1 MFQSAKYQHLRD
13 EVHSLDRIVN
23 SLSYR
28 VSAIID
34 KLDCIEKKI
43 PLDHTEHIQHFKDEV
58 YGELFEIKR
67 SLFDLQKDA
76 IVRES
81 QKEDKTAK
89 LEDLSENEWDR
100 LTHII
105 NETYTYPYLDARSII
120 LQKFKKIKTG

>member
-28 VSAIID
+28 ISGAID
-34 KLDCIEKKI
+34 KLECIEKKI
-43 PLDHTEHIQHFKDEV
+43 PIDHTEHIQHFKDEV

-81 QKEDKTAK
+81 QNPVK
-89 LEDLSENEWDR
+89 LEDLPENEWDR
-100 LTHII
+100 LIDI
-105 NETYTYPYLDARSII
+105 VKDTYPWHVLDARSII
-120 LQKFKKIKTG
+120 IQRFNKLKNG